1 MSSFDWER
9 FLKRWSQEIIDAI
22 GRDRDDLPT
31 EVLRSG
37 WLGYPGA
44 TEQQITQAE
53 ARLGKTLPP
62 SYQAFLRVTNGWRQT
77 PLLSNKL
84 WSIEEIEW
92 FSVKHQA
99 WIDAFWKKVDQP
111 PAGSS
116 NDKAAIPS
124 IPDADYFIYG
134 DDQDCSKI
142 RVEYLQTALEISQPG
157 DGAIY
162 LLNPQIVS
170 PDGEWEAWFFGDWL
184 PGADRHRSF
193 QEMMQAEYESF
204 LELQETPVSS
214 APPVARAAPAV
225 AQTPPATIAAT
236 ASLAVI
242 TPEPAESNQAQPKAQ
257 VASTPATAENWR
269 DLASF
274 TLDFQIRPGKGRLEQ
289 RSIVCDR
296 ATNAVETRPDMDTA
310 ALHQWML
317 KQLPECSAPGDPLL
331 RVEITQL
338 RVVHAAQAEPPTEV
352 NPTQPLLLAPIQ
364 RGEPFTLAATIQVVE
379 KGVGVAA
386 TPPLEQRLEQPIV
399 YRAQCIA
406 RHLATRLD
414 TDLGDITMQFASGH
428 PATHVAQFPE
438 MRLEQFGLY
447 RLSVWVTPQN
457 ISAAPGYFKVPMLV
471 VV

>member
-9 FLKRWSQEIIDAI
+9 FLTRWSQETIDAI
-22 GRDRDDLPT
+22 GRDRDDLPP

-44 TEQQITQAE
+44 TEQQITRAE

-77 PLLSNKL
+77 PLFTNKL

-92 FSVKHQA
+92 FAVKHQA
-99 WIDAFWKKVDQP
+99 WINAFWEKAEPP
-111 PAGSS
+111 PAESS
-116 NDKAAIPS
+116 NAKSPNPS
-124 IPDADYFIYG
+124 IPDAEYFIYG

-162 LLNPQIVS
+162 LLNPQIVT

-204 LELQETPVSS
+204 LELRETPVSS
-214 APPVARAAPAV
+214 ATPVVRTAPAV
-225 AQTPPATIAAT
+225 AQVPPTTTAAT

-242 TPEPAESNQAQPKAQ
+242 TPESAESDRSQPKAQ
-257 VASTPATAENWR
+257 GASTPAMAETWR

-274 TLDFQIRPGKGRLEQ
+274 TLEFQTRPGEGRLEQ
-289 RSIVCDR
+289 RSMVCDR

-317 KQLPECSAPGDPLL
+317 KQLPGRSAPGEAPLG
-331 RVEITQL
+331 VEIIQL
-338 RVVHAAQAEPPTEV
+338 RVLRAAQSEPPMV
-352 NPTQPLLLAPIQ
+352 ANPTQPLFLDPIQ
-364 RGEPFTLAATIQVVE
+364 RGEPFTLEATIQVVE
-379 KGVGVAA
+379 KGVGTA
-386 TPPLEQRLEQPIV
+386 PSLEQRLEPPIV
-399 YRAQCIA
+399 YRAQCVA
-406 RHLATRLD
+406 RHLATRLA
-414 TDLGDITMQFASGH
+414 TDLGDITTQFAGGH
-428 PATHVAQFPE
+428 AATHVAQFPQV
-438 MRLEQFGLY
+438 RLEQPGLY
-447 RLSVWVTPQN
+447 RLDVWVTPQN
-457 ISAAPGYFKVPMLV
+457 ISAAPGCFKVPMLLV
-471 VV
+471 V